1 MITTTP
7 NTTNENHPL
16 EGYVSRCCGQAHIH
30 GEHFHVG
37 KHEATGYCSICE
49 EPVQFVLERDY
60 YEQGDYAWENR
71 ELNSGNRD
79 EGREDRYLDS
89 SWDDRAEMGCW

>member
-37 KHEATGYCSICE
+37 KREATGYCSLCE
-49 EPVQFVLERDY
+49 EPVEFVLAKDY
-60 YEQGDYAWENR
+60 DGGVYDG
-71 ELNSGNRD
+71 G
-79 EGREDRYLDS
+79 EDRYLDS
-89 SWDDRAEMGCW
+89 SWEDRAEMGCW